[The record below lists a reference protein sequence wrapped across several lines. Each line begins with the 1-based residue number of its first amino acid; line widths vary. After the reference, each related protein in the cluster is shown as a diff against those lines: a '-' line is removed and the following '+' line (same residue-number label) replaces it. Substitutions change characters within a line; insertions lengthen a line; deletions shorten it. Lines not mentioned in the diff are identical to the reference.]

1 MNLKDALLELQ
12 EKDNLLGV
20 YQELLAHLNR
30 LSNESAQIPIYNSTE
45 EFVDPG
51 YMEEVLGLL
60 EKRFNELLNERDS
73 ILGWSVDNGKNK
85 NTTPSKRSRR
95 KTGK

>member
-20 YQELLAHLNR
+20 YQERVSHLNR
-30 LSNESAQIPIYNSTE
+30 LSNEGAQIPIYNSTE

-51 YMEEVLGLL
+51 YMEEVLSLL
-60 EKRFNELLNERDS
+60 EAKFEEILNERDL
-73 ILGWSVDNGKNK
+73 ILGWSVDDGKNK
-85 NTTPSKRSRR
+85 NPTPTKRRRR